1 MADLRHEI
9 PELDRAGLRQF
20 GLVTGGIVASLFGL
34 LLPWLFERPWP
45 LWPWVVFAILAVW
58 ALAGPSSLRP
68 VYRAWMRF
76 GLLLSRVTTPVI
88 LGIVY
93 FMVIAPAGF
102 LMRVA
107 GKDPMRRRLDENTLS
122 YRVQSR
128 KGKHMEKPF

>member
-1 MADLRHEI
+1 MADSRHEI

-34 LLPWLFERPWP
+34 FLPWLFERPWP

-58 ALAGPSSLRP
+58 SLTGPGSLRP

-76 GLLLSRVTTPVI
+76 GLLMSRVTTPVI

-102 LMRVA
+102 LMRIA
-107 GKDPMRRRLDENTLS
+107 GKDPMGRRLDENTRS